1 MAGKS
6 GGKGGIGPVPPGN
19 RAGGNEKGGPSG
31 NRGPSSGSAQK
42 GAAKSMR
49 RSQNK
54 GGGR

>member
-19 RAGGNEKGGPSG
+19 RAGGNDKGGPSG
-31 NRGPSSGSAQK
+31 NRGPSGGSAQK